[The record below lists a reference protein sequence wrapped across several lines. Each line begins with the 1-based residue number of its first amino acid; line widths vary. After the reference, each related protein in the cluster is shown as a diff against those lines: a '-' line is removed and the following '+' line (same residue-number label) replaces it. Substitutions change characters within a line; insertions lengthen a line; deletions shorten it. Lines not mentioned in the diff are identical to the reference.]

1 MTLAE
6 NKNAPKQTL
15 NELTSIL
22 TKPYQDACNVSNGAG
37 KITDSSACLKCKG
50 SGQNLLRL
58 L

>member
-6 NKNAPKQTL
+6 NKNAPKRTL

>member
-1 MTLAE
+1 MTVAE
-6 NKNAPKQTL
+6 NKNVPKQAL

-22 TKPYQDACNVSNGAG
+22 TNPYQDACNVSNGAG
-37 KITDSSACLKCKG
+37 KITDSSVCPKCKG

>member
-37 KITDSSACLKCKG
+37 KITDSIVCPGAKAAD
-50 SGQNLLRL
+50 RTY
-58 L
+58 